1 MSAYLLDRGA
11 TVMCSHGGSATPM
24 TTSTRVKANGQSIVT
39 QTSTYSI
46 SGCPYTTAAG
56 VPMPCVTAQWT
67 SAATRVRAG
76 GEPVLLKDSQATTTP
91 NGVSLTVSSTQMRV
105 KGT

>member
-1 MSAYLLDRGA
+1 
-11 TVMCSHGGSATPM
+11 
-24 TTSTRVKANGQSIVT
+24 
-39 QTSTYSI
+39 
-46 SGCPYTTAAG
+46 
-56 VPMPCVTAQWT
+56 
-67 SAATRVRAG
+67 VRAG